1 MTEDDAI
8 FDPTMKKK
16 KKKKKPFDLD
26 AAMGGDNA
34 DNQETGIEEAPAE
47 KVTEETENMS
57 KDINDMNFDDDLT
70 GLKKKKKKK
79 KPFDLNA
86 LDDALPKEET
96 ATGDSNVEIEKEKE
110 ATDAFDEGMDLDLS
124 LPAKKK
130 KKKKILISDDV
141 PESEEAGD
149 DKGTNSGTTGLIE
162 SDRDY
167 TYEEL
172 LKRVF
177 DIMREKNPEMMAG
190 EKKKFNM
197 KPPRVQR
204 VGAKKTAFTNFKEI
218 CKILR
223 RNPEHLLAFLFAE
236 LGTSGSIDGNDALI
250 IKGRF
255 QEKQIENVLR
265 GYIREYVTCHTC
277 KSKETSLQ
285 KDTRLYFLQC
295 ETCGSRCSVQSIK
308 SGFQA
313 VTSKRAAIRAK
324 TN

>member
-8 FDPTMKKK
+8 FDPTQKKKKKKKKTGFDLDAAMGAETGEIQETVPEENIVEKPVEESETVSKDTEKASEMTFDDDLTGQKKK
-16 KKKKKPFDLD
+16 KKKKKPFDL
-26 AAMGGDNA
+26 A
-34 DNQETGIEEAPAE
+34 
-47 KVTEETENMS
+47 
-57 KDINDMNFDDDLT
+57 
-70 GLKKKKKKK
+70 
-79 KPFDLNA
+79 A
-86 LDDALPKEET
+86 LDDALPKEE
-96 ATGDSNVEIEKEKE
+96 GNDDNNEVEKEKE
-110 ATDAFDEGMDLDLS
+110 TNDAFDEDLDLS
-124 LPAKKK
+124 LPMKKK
-130 KKKKILISDDV
+130 KKKKVMITDDLT
-141 PESEEAGD
+141 ESEELGE
-149 DKGTNSGTTGLIE
+149 DKENNSGSTGLIE

-190 EKKKFNM
+190 EKKTFRM

-204 VGAKKTAFTNFKEI
+204 VGAKKTAFSNFKDI
-218 CKILR
+218 CKSLR
-223 RNPEHLLAFLFAE
+223 RSPDHLLSYLFAE

-250 IKGRF
+250 IKGKF
-255 QEKQIENVLR
+255 QEKQIMNVLR
-265 GYIREYVTCHTC
+265 GYIIEYVTCHTC

-285 KDTRLYFLQC
+285 KETRLYFLQC

-313 VTSKRAAIRAK
+313 VTGKRAAIRAK